1 MSLGGGH
8 ALRMAETDHCIAAV
22 IALVP
27 VADGL
32 ALALAPAPPNVV
44 IRMTGRALREL
55 VTRRPAM
62 VEVAGAPGSLAA
74 LVAPEAHPGF
84 TRLTTGHGWRNEI
97 TSSGLYGVAHYR
109 PVRHASKILAPA
121 LLQLGERDA
130 IVSLAAIEKTRNGHR
145 EARYG
150 ATRSTTSTASGRNIS
165 TSSQATTSIFYATT
179 SSNPRRSHHRK
190 PPEAQNPVVS
200 ALAPS
205 LRAEQPRSECW
216 RRSQPSP
223 KTGRRARFA
232 SASGSHPRG

>member
-1 MSLGGGH
+1 
-8 ALRMAETDHCIAAV
+8 MAETDHCIAAV

-32 ALALAPAPPNVV
+32 PLALAPAPPNVV

-84 TRLTTGHGWRNEI
+84 TRLTAGHGWRNEI

-130 IVSLAAIEKTRNGHR
+130 IVSLAAIEKTA
-145 EARYG
+145 E
-150 ATRSTTSTASGRNIS
+150 
-165 TSSQATTSIFYATT
+165 
-179 SSNPRRSHHRK
+179 
-190 PPEAQNPVVS
+190 
-200 ALAPS
+200 
-205 LRAEQPRSECW
+205 RAPRSEI
-216 RRSQPSP
+216 RRYPLNHFDCFWP
-223 KTGRRARFA
+223 EHLDVVAGDHVDFLR
-232 SASGSHPRG
+232 HHLI